1 MMSGMQTVSYHVRA
15 KKEYQVVRARGQA
28 AIRKPRPEASR
39 GAASDSM
46 AKRYCRRLVAAGSLA
61 LALSLCAGCRPHGE
75 SVGEPAVDETE
86 LPADDLRAALDE
98 VLEWTYRGRQL
109 SVQHNA
115 AWQVMHGVLAYQREF
130 LVERDGEEIP
140 AVDYLLGGGSMR
152 GWDVEVVTD
161 PETGRRGLRAL
172 LELGSQAGQG
182 HTDQW
187 LANMAQ
193 AGLSLDQTLR
203 VVGETVTMQDWVHQS
218 QLDVPRNME
227 REYSWTL
234 IALNRY
240 LPTDATWTASDGQT
254 WSIARLVEI
263 EAGQDLRT
271 SACGGTHRAIA
282 LALALK
288 RHRSEGGTLEG
299 SWADAERVVQQAIAN
314 ARRYQNPDG
323 SLSTRFFESPG
334 SSPDLGQNLGSTG
347 HTLEFLSI
355 AVDDSQ
361 LNEPWLRRAVAYLCD
376 VFRATRDVPL
386 ECGALYHAAHGLILY
401 RARVFGPR
409 SYGPPVSAADP
420 APSSP

>member
-1 MMSGMQTVSYHVRA
+1 
-15 KKEYQVVRARGQA
+15 
-28 AIRKPRPEASR
+28 
-39 GAASDSM
+39 
-46 AKRYCRRLVAAGSLA
+46 
-61 LALSLCAGCRPHGE
+61 
-75 SVGEPAVDETE
+75 
-86 LPADDLRAALDE
+86 
-98 VLEWTYRGRQL
+98 
-109 SVQHNA
+109 
-115 AWQVMHGVLAYQREF
+115 
-130 LVERDGEEIP
+130 
-140 AVDYLLGGGSMR
+140 
-152 GWDVEVVTD
+152 
-161 PETGRRGLRAL
+161 
-172 LELGSQAGQG
+172 
-182 HTDQW
+182 
-187 LANMAQ
+187 MAQ

-203 VVGETVTMQDWVHQS
+203 VGDETVTMQDWVHQS
-218 QLDVPRNME
+218 QWDVPRNVE

-263 EAGQDLRT
+263 EAGQELGT

-299 SWADAERVVQQAIAN
+299 SWAEAERVVQEAIAN

-376 VFRATRDVPL
+376 VFRATRNVPL
-386 ECGALYHAAHGLILY
+386 ECGALYHATHGLILY

-409 SYGPPVSAADP
+409 SYGQPVSESDHA
-420 APSSP
+420 SSP